1 MNINGGDSSC
11 MFVVVITVLVVDMF
25 FGCALIFGG
34 VKNYRVDSDRSCGL
48 FRRFSASTGTS
59 TIRWYLPVDSLSAV
73 LYSGESC
80 ICRRHMRREVVSL
93 FYTLLHQHKNL
104 K

>member
-34 VKNYRVDSDRSCGL
+34 VKNYRFDSDRSCGL

-59 TIRWYLPVDSLSAV
+59 TVVPTGRRTHSMRYCTRGKAV
-73 LYSGESC
+73 SVEDTRGE
-80 ICRRHMRREVVSL
+80 
-93 FYTLLHQHKNL
+93 K
-104 K
+104 